1 MSQITNTGNLGPMI
15 LQSLA
20 PAMLYVPTPTM
31 NNILICDKV
40 SMPTNGGT
48 TCRFMRPRA
57 LVPPTIQLGNS
68 GIDPPAQV
76 PQRDIIDAQMSF
88 FGTGCVINEQVIL
101 QDQEGVLA
109 WVSERL
115 AVAMRQ
121 AEDLILRDYIVSA
134 ASEINAGGGSN
145 NDNPT
150 NLGLSD
156 FSLVTTTLDTNNAY
170 KFMSGI
176 AGEDRFG
183 TGPIRN
189 AYFMLSSTELQTDFD
204 SLVGQGV
211 INQANYPNNT
221 SALPSEWGSVFN
233 VRILTSSEAPVARN
247 SSANNNDVYYN
258 AVVGKQ
264 AVTHIN
270 QDGYSMNL
278 IYRDPYYSG
287 MLAQNATLAV
297 KFAQAQAITQ
307 DTAIRNLLCTSLYAG
322 NII

>member
-1 MSQITNTGNLGPMI
+1 MSITTTGNLGPMI

-31 NNILICDKV
+31 NYITVCDKV
-40 SMPTNGGT
+40 SMPPNGGT
-48 TCRFMRPRA
+48 TCRFMRPRS

-76 PQRDIIDAQMSF
+76 PQRDIIDAQMAF
-88 FGTGCVINEQVIL
+88 FGTGCIINEQVIL

-115 AVAMRQ
+115 AVSMRQ
-121 AEDLILRDYIVSA
+121 AEDLILRDYIISA
-134 ASEINAGGGSN
+134 ASDINAGGGTN
-145 NDNPT
+145 GDNPT
-150 NLGLSD
+150 NLGPSD
-156 FSLVTTTLDTNNAY
+156 FSIVAATLDTNNAY

-176 AGEDRFG
+176 EGMDRFG
-183 TGPIRN
+183 TGPVRS
-189 AYFMLSSTELQTDFD
+189 AYFMLSSTELQPDFD
-204 SLVGQGV
+204 SLTGNNFLSQW
-211 INQANYPNNT
+211 NYPSNA
-221 SALPSEWGSVFN
+221 SALPSEYGSVFN
-233 VRILTSSEAPVARN
+233 IRILCSSEAPVSRGTSN
-247 SSANNNDVYYN
+247 LGSDVYYN
-258 AVVGKQ
+258 TVLGKQ
-264 AVTHIN
+264 AITHIN

-307 DTAIRNLLCTSLYAG
+307 DTAIRNLLCTRNFNLAP
-322 NII
+322 